1 MSKAS
6 DSKYYN
12 FNIQADALAH
22 DTIHILDQ
30 IPLKKKRTSKNGH
43 LRLMTEEYG
52 RGEYSGEQLAV
63 KYFCW
68 RVHATKG
75 NTRNMVEATDRKF
88 NKMLEPYGLQL
99 KIVHCDRGK
108 IHWRVMPVYLKEGD
122 NGTDNIPAC

>member
-1 MSKAS
+1 MDLLWRLINHEFVPFPLRHK
-6 DSKYYN
+6 
-12 FNIQADALAH
+12 
-22 DTIHILDQ
+22 HIESPKPRDLHVPGIEDKLVQ
-30 IPLKKKRTSKNGH
+30 H
-43 LRLMTEEYG
+43 LIC
-52 RGEYSGEQLAV
+52 GEYSGEQLAV